1 MSPEVI
7 AKLAILRQKANEGNL
22 SVEEMKEAVI
32 LMRGDRKAIASA
44 PTGSTSTRRAKAKAE
59 IKSADEMLDELGK
72 I

>member
-7 AKLAILRQKANEGNL
+7 AKLAILRQKANEGTL
-22 SVEEMKEAVI
+22 SVDEMKEAVI
-32 LMRGDRKAIASA
+32 LMRGDRKATASA
-44 PTGSTSTRRAKAKAE
+44 PASSGTRRAKAKAE

>member
-7 AKLAILRQKANEGNL
+7 AKLAILRQKAAEGTL
-22 SVEEMKEAVI
+22 SVDEMKEAVI
-32 LMRGDRKAIASA
+32 LMRGDRKATASA
-44 PTGSTSTRRAKAKAE
+44 PASSGTRRAKAKAE